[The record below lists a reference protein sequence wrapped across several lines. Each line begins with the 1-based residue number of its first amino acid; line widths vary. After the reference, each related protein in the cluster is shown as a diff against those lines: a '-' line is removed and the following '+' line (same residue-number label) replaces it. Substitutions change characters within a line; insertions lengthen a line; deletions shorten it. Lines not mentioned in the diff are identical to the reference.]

1 MTTTQMITPSDD
13 FDVDRAIDNVRDTLK
28 TMIGWDADP
37 ADLENAAIGIVLDAV
52 DGGDDEVLR
61 AAGDAALR
69 VLSDYVFALY
79 EKTSKRAA

>member
-1 MTTTQMITPSDD
+1 MTTAPTNTMSDD

-28 TMIGWDADP
+28 TMIGRDAEA
-37 ADLENAAIGIVLDAV
+37 ADLETAAIGIVHEAF
-52 DGGDDEVLR
+52 DGDDDEVLR